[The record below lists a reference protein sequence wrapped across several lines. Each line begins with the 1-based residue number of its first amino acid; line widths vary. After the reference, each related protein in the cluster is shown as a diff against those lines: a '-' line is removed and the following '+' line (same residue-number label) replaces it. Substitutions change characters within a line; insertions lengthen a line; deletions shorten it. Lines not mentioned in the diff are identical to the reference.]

1 MGAQPVESSRNRDRR
16 RAAGMFAAALV
27 FAAALSVPGAASAK
41 TYLVNGI
48 LSATPIGYGFK
59 NLKAKL
65 PNARL
70 FNNIFGGEGS
80 IRRTIVE
87 DIRQRHNAN
96 PEEEFTLAGISSGAD
111 VVLAVAR
118 EVGRDG
124 IQIHYLGIVESSG
137 GTVPPNVAF
146 ADNFLCGGG
155 VADLLCTRAPV
166 TGAFTISLETNHIN
180 LGNHPTVHNRII
192 ANAR

>member
-1 MGAQPVESSRNRDRR
+1 MEPAQAHQPSTRFSRL
-16 RAAGMFAAALV
+16 AV
-27 FAAALSVPGAASAK
+27 FAGALSFGLAVWSGPMAASAE

-59 NLKAKL
+59 NLKQKL
-65 PNARL
+65 PSARL
-70 FNNIFGGEGS
+70 FNNLVGGEGS
-80 IRRTIVE
+80 IQRTIVA
-87 DIRQRHNAN
+87 DIRARHAAN

-118 EVGRDG
+118 EVSRDG

-137 GTVPPNVAF
+137 GTLPPNVAN

-155 VADLLCTRAPV
+155 IADLLCTRAPV
-166 TGAFTISLETNHIN
+166 AGANTISLDTNHIN
-180 LGNHPTVHNRII
+180 LGNHPTVHSRII